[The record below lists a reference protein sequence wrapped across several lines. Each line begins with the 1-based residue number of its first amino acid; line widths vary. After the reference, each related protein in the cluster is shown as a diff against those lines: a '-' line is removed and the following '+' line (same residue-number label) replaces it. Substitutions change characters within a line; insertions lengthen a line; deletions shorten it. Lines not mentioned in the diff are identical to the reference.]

1 MIELAPEETEIY
13 TDSYHNAKLY
23 CFSLNINGKVGWRL
37 PTSDELKELSK
48 NSESSHW
55 AWYWSSDDDYLVD
68 QNLSVRAVRTVDNP

>member
-1 MIELAPEETEIY
+1 MIELAPAETEIY

-37 PTSDELKELSK
+37 PTAAELRVI
-48 NSESSHW
+48 SESENVARW
-55 AWYWSSDDDYLVD
+55 IWYWCADDAYLPP